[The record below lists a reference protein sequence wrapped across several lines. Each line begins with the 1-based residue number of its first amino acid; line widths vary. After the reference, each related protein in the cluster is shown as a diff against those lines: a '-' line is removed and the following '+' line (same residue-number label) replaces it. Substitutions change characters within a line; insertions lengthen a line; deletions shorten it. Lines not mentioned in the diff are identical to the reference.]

1 MNDLISRRGGQGFG
15 LEALNKLL
23 WREGK
28 GESNSGATIEKRIT
42 RIPKPFQE
50 LYVVDQVI
58 FDGGEQCR
66 IKRVRSTT
74 DGKNYVV
81 KMQLKAKIRGRNE
94 PRFRRMTERMMNLP
108 ESPNVV
114 KVFACYED
122 EKYFYTLLESLQGG
136 DCYDFFQILTSDSL
150 EPEFIEREVR
160 KVMVSL
166 LESLHH
172 LHNQGLIHKDV
183 KLENIVFKAKGSS
196 TVKKSRSSPD
206 EPVSPTGMRLIDF
219 DFLDEWEPSSPKS
232 KAVLGTDGYIAPE
245 AYLGDCCPKSD
256 VFSAGVVMY
265 LLIARRFPFDD
276 KLFDDGP
283 NENYVGSPAMK
294 KIHRKLQQYKV
305 RFGSSFDP
313 FPEARDLCMR
323 MLEFDAQR
331 RPDAAEA
338 LRHPW
343 FRDRHVTAAPAH

>member
-1 MNDLISRRGGQGFG
+1 MDSPRLVRDEQRAHLRALGPRPPSNLEGAFQRARAPQEQDDSLRSRRGALTQNRLAFSPGASPVTLVSRGRNH
-15 LEALNKLL
+15 LEVVLDVK
-23 WREGK
+23 E
-28 GESNSGATIEKRIT
+28 ESSNERGTVKRIT
-42 RIPKPFQE
+42 RIRKPFRE
-50 LYVVDQVI
+50 LYGEDQVI
-58 FDGGEQCR
+58 IDGGEQCR

-150 EPEFIEREVR
+150 EPEFVEREVR

-166 LESLHH
+166 LESLQH

-245 AYLGDCCPKSD
+245 AYLGDACPKSD
-256 VFSAGVVMY
+256 VFSTGVVMY
-265 LLIARRFPFDD
+265 LLIAGRFPFDD
-276 KLFDDGP
+276 AIFDDGP
-283 NENYVGSPAMK
+283 NENYVGS
-294 KIHRKLQQYKV
+294 
-305 RFGSSFDP
+305 
-313 FPEARDLCMR
+313 
-323 MLEFDAQR
+323 
-331 RPDAAEA
+331 
-338 LRHPW
+338 
-343 FRDRHVTAAPAH
+343 